1 MQYIT
6 GKEFKLNN
14 TCVTLGK
21 FDGIHLGHQKLLR
34 ELQKD
39 IKPEQRCVM
48 FSFELP
54 ECAKVLFT
62 EEERRSILASEGIDV
77 LIAYPFNEETKA
89 ITADAFLRDILMKK
103 LGMKKIV
110 VGTDNRFGFQRAGSP
125 EMLAANAKMY
135 GYQVIVCE
143 KAVMDGEEISS
154 TRIKRVLQEAKIPEV
169 NAMLGREYF
178 IQGSVERGKQLGRTI
193 GFPTINVIPPKN
205 KLLPPCGVYVSKTEL
220 DGKEY
225 FGITNIGVRPT
236 VGKQEANWVETH
248 LLDFDSECYGALAK
262 TKLYWFIRP
271 ETVFSGLDELKN
283 QITKDCKAAEYFCRG
298 T

>member
-39 IKPEQRCVM
+39 QKPGQKSVM
-48 FSFELP
+48 FSFALTESS
-54 ECAKVLFT
+54 KVLFT
-62 EEERRSILASEGIDV
+62 EEERRNILSETGIDV

-89 ITADAFLRDILMKK
+89 ITADVFLSDILIKK

-125 EMLAANAKMY
+125 EMLAANAKTY
-135 GYQVIVCE
+135 GYEVMVCK
-143 KAVMDGEEISS
+143 KAVMGGEEISS
-154 TRIKRVLQEAKIPEV
+154 TRIKRALQEAKIPEV

-178 IQGSVERGKQLGRTI
+178 IQGSVVRGKQLGRTI
-193 GFPTINVIPPKN
+193 GFPTINVIPPGN

-220 DGKEY
+220 NGKEY

-236 VGKQEANWVETH
+236 VGKQEVNWVETH

-262 TKLYWFIRP
+262 TKLYRFIRP

-283 QITKDCKAAEYFCRG
+283 QIAEDKKAAEYFCRR